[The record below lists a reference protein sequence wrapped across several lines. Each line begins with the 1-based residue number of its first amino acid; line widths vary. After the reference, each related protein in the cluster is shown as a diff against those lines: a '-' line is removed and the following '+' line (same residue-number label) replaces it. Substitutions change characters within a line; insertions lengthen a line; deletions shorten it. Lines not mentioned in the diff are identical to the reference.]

1 VLVDETEVGRRHV
14 QVSASVGL
22 AMAGPG
28 ATLEDVL
35 LDADRAMYG
44 AKERGRG
51 RLHVLEDGLPV

>member
-1 VLVDETEVGRRHV
+1 
-14 QVSASVGL
+14 
-22 AMAGPG
+22 MAGRG

-51 RLHVLEDGLPV
+51 RLHVLELEDGLPA